1 MQLVFGLQ
9 GILDVFD
16 LNNLDTLFILGIYFI
31 RQWTDKRPLDVYH
44 VI

>member
-9 GILDVFD
+9 RLLDVFD
-16 LNNLDTLFILGIYFI
+16 LNNLGIYII
-31 RQWTDKRPLDVYH
+31 RQWTGKRPLDVYH